1 MTADGKIGVNKAS
14 PTSALDVSGVIRAS
28 KYFHATNSAS
38 LASESLLQGCYIGW
52 NNSATTGET
61 NFINSRGSGTGGFNF
76 IDMSSGVVNSNK
88 TLMTITG
95 FSDGG
100 KVGIGISNPSSVL
113 DVSGSARI
121 GTVDSYL
128 TMTPKWAG
136 NGFWINIPT
145 GGASGIGSGGAG
157 SNAWLAYASG
167 NANWFS
173 NSLTGDICYR
183 NRTGRLLFGTDMS
196 NSGMMLSNN
205 CLIFPTANTTGTY
218 RLDVTGNARITGTL
232 TTGAVSLT
240 GSLTAPN
247 LETGKLV
254 ITDTTTA
261 ATPTATSGSLIMKTS
276 VVGGTASIVF
286 PSSSNSSDYAFM
298 YYISDAGMPAGE
310 KGRFVIGIENDAS
323 QDELWITSSYTSNSG
338 KIKLVGNVE
347 ATNDVTVANDMSVT
361 NNLTV
366 GNDMSVNNLTV
377 GNDMSVTNNLTVGND
392 ITATNNVYGK
402 NIGIRSI
409 QNFLNFQP
417 LQPAGGVGADCLIN
431 KAINLK
437 PTYMGAGIY
446 KITFTNGKVPPDT
459 FYSVSITGT
468 WNNRADGN
476 SGMVYSVCKKTTAHF
491 TVTQKRDLSVEDGDT
506 TVTNDGVMSIPFME
520 VTVSY

>member
-1 MTADGKIGVNKAS
+1 
-14 PTSALDVSGVIRAS
+14 
-28 KYFHATNSAS
+28 
-38 LASESLLQGCYIGW
+38 
-52 NNSATTGET
+52 
-61 NFINSRGSGTGGFNF
+61 
-76 IDMSSGVVNSNK
+76 
-88 TLMTITG
+88 
-95 FSDGG
+95 
-100 KVGIGISNPSSVL
+100 
-113 DVSGSARI
+113 
-121 GTVDSYL
+121 
-128 TMTPKWAG
+128 
-136 NGFWINIPT
+136 
-145 GGASGIGSGGAG
+145 
-157 SNAWLAYASG
+157 
-167 NANWFS
+167 
-173 NSLTGDICYR
+173 
-183 NRTGRLLFGTDMS
+183 
-196 NSGMMLSNN
+196 
-205 CLIFPTANTTGTY
+205 
-218 RLDVTGNARITGTL
+218 
-232 TTGAVSLT
+232 
-240 GSLTAPN
+240 
-247 LETGKLV
+247 
-254 ITDTTTA
+254 
-261 ATPTATSGSLIMKTS
+261 
-276 VVGGTASIVF
+276 
-286 PSSSNSSDYAFM
+286 
-298 YYISDAGMPAGE
+298 
-310 KGRFVIGIENDAS
+310 
-323 QDELWITSSYTSNSG
+323 
-338 KIKLVGNVE
+338 
-347 ATNDVTVANDMSVT
+347 MSVT